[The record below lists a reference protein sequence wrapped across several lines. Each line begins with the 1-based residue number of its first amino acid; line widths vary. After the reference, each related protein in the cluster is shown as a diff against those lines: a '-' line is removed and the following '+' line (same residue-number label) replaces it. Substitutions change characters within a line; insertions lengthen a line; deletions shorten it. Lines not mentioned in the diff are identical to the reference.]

1 MSGMSQIEISEGTVI
16 GLTSKD
22 IEKYGVSIKEAYNI
36 SLEEIPI
43 KYIGGCILENKIQG
57 IFIDNTLLNSV
68 NERLEG

>member
-1 MSGMSQIEISEGTVI
+1 MSGMSQIEIPEGTVI

-22 IEKYGVSIKEAYNI
+22 IEKYGVSIKEVYNI
-36 SLEEIPI
+36 SLKEIPI